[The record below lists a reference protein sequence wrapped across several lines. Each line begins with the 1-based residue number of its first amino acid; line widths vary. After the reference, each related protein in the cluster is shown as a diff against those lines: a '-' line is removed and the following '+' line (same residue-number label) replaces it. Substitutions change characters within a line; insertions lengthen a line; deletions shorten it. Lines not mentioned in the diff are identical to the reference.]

1 MKKKLALTLKVKDV
15 HIPVTRQG
23 HLLQDVHVSVMKW
36 HGRSHQPHS
45 KHGLCLPAAGW
56 VEDGVVDSGDS
67 QTGAKRMTAREP
79 KETRRDTMR
88 VVCFHA
94 CEFENRRKRNYAV
107 WNTNK
112 GGRR

>member
-1 MKKKLALTLKVKDV
+1 MLA
-15 HIPVTRQG
+15 
-23 HLLQDVHVSVMKW
+23 SSKW

-94 CEFENRRKRNYAV
+94 REFENRRKRNYAV